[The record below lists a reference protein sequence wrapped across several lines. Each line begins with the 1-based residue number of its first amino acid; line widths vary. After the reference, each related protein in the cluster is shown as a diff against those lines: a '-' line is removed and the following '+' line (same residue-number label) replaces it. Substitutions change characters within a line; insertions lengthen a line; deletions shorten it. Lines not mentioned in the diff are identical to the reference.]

1 MFGLAIKHTLVF
13 SFVAEG
19 NSSRSCF
26 QSFAGTSIISDP
38 HALVTILYTAK
49 ACLDITALTSLLRNA
64 LAASSN
70 ISLDPLP
77 TIIFSVPTD
86 SWSAIKDLSFL
97 ESPSGYKCKSLLKA
111 SVSIAF
117 GDGPSGFSLLASFT
131 TLSGLYSAT
140 TSSIERPGS

>member
-1 MFGLAIKHTLVF
+1 M
-13 SFVAEG
+13 
-19 NSSRSCF
+19 
-26 QSFAGTSIISDP
+26 
-38 HALVTILYTAK
+38 VTILYTAK

-86 SWSAIKDLSFL
+86 SWSAIKDFSFL